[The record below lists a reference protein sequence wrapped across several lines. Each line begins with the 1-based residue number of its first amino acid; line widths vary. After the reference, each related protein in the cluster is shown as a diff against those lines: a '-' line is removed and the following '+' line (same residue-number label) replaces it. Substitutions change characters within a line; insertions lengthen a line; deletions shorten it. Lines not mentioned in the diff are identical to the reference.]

1 LLSQLQARLNPKGFE
16 IQDVLVRDISLPQVL
31 SKAIEMKKERE
42 QAVER
47 QKAELERFRTE
58 QLQKVALA
66 EAERKAAEEESEK
79 RIILAKARAFE
90 IREINKAVASNPA
103 YIQLQALEALKAMSK
118 DPAAKIY
125 FMDGSSTN
133 PLPLLHMGDRQ

>member
-1 LLSQLQARLNPKGFE
+1 VEDFKRLLE
-16 IQDVLVRDISLPQVL
+16 
-31 SKAIEMKKERE
+31 
-42 QAVER
+42 

-66 EAERKAAEEESEK
+66 EAERKAAEEESTK
-79 RIILAKARAFE
+79 RRTLADARAYE

-103 YIQLQALEALKAMSK
+103 YIQLQSLEALKAMAK

-125 FMDGSSTN
+125 FLDGSSPAPMPNTLN
-133 PLPLLHMGDRQ
+133 ASRAST